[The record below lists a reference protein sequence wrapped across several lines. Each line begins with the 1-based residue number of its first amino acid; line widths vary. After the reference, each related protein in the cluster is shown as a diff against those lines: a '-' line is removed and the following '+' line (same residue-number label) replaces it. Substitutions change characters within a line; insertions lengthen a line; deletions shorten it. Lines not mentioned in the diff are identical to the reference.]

1 MTLWRKQIDI
11 DPRARGVGRCQ
22 TSLMEF
28 LSKIVKYELQGAS
41 HKKSPKR
48 ISVQIFNCNESV
60 ICVYE
65 IFPKSAEVSK
75 SLGLYLEN
83 MLIYTS

>member
-28 LSKIVKYELQGAS
+28 LSKIVKYESQGAS

-75 SLGLYLEN
+75 SLDLYLEN